1 MDHNYVRQIAD
12 KHSQKYQDSCSPST
26 IELVLKVHER
36 VPPDFYELQDKYKN
50 ENVGFEPFAG
60 QEVHG
65 LRFTEHKEPPPF
77 IRLRGLV
84 GMEHGANRCV
94 VVATIEPH
102 GKAHVWLTTEPV
114 IYGAL
119 AVSRAFEQMQ
129 TLEVDIF
136 RDCLDVFPHG
146 HYLTYE
152 LIN

>member
-1 MDHNYVRQIAD
+1 
-12 KHSQKYQDSCSPST
+12 
-26 IELVLKVHER
+26 
-36 VPPDFYELQDKYKN
+36 VPHDFYELQDKYKN
-50 ENVGFEPFAG
+50 ENVGFEPFAN
-60 QEVHG
+60 QELHG
-65 LRFTEHKEPPPF
+65 LRVTEHKEDPPF
-77 IRLRGLV
+77 IHLRGLV

-94 VVATIEPH
+94 VVGTIEPH

-119 AVSRAFEQMQ
+119 AVSKAFEQMQ

-136 RDCLDVFPHG
+136 RDRLNAFPHG